1 MSTLSQKYCRKR
13 AKLKSTIT
21 DSDMATEQEVTEYL
35 YALYRKLPEPLR
47 QSVVDFMHSLP
58 GRAIE
63 HRQETIDFIKGLF
76 RDKVGIDLDK
86 EQEYSEEEEKM
97 PPAKK
102 SAKLKSTDS
111 DVGTEPE
118 VMWVQNQK

>member
-86 EQEYSEEEEKM
+86 EQEYSEEEM

-102 SAKLKSTDS
+102 STDS
-111 DVGTEPE
+111 DMGTEPE
-118 VMWVQNQK
+118 VTQDAGGGAI